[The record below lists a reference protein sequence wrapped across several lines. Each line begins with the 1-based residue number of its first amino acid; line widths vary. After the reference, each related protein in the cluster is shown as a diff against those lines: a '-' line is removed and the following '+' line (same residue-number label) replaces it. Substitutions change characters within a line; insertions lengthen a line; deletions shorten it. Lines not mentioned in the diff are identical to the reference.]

1 MKIDDLPVKLP
12 FYPSLLGKG
21 RYKLWALAAILLLS
35 FWSMLT
41 GSVTLKW
48 FAGTLNQ
55 LTADLNSPIHDDLDV
70 LEIEEREKVV
80 KHMWDVYLQSG
91 RIRLQRFWQEAFE
104 AAYEELESD
113 LPEVRDAAISEIA
126 KMSIRM
132 IGLEPFPRQSTGWD
146 YDFTPSLSPTARE
159 ELQRSK
165 FQEKGRQDEDRVP
178 GRESMT
184 GKVTQPTCFLHYASN
199 SHIDLYVTLK
209 QCIII

>member
-70 LEIEEREKVV
+70 LVIRINLPYLEIEEREKVV

-132 IGLEPFPRQSTGWD
+132 IGLEPFPRQSTNSKEASSKRKEGKMK
-146 YDFTPSLSPTARE
+146 TGSLA
-159 ELQRSK
+159 
-165 FQEKGRQDEDRVP
+165 
-178 GRESMT
+178 ES
-184 GKVTQPTCFLHYASN
+184 Q
-199 SHIDLYVTLK
+199 
-209 QCIII
+209 